1 MELLDCHWCGSA
13 GSVENGICQICLME
27 YPYEAD
33 VIQLPL
39 ENARVRAGTTVDL
52 TETEVVAAE

>member
-13 GSVENGICQICLME
+13 GSVEHGICQICLME

-39 ENARVRAGTTVDL
+39 DGGRARTAVPG
-52 TETEVVAAE
+52 EVEASAAE